1 MKRVLYVLLFFTCT
15 SIAQSSFEEARS
27 LFINNDFKAAEPLL
41 IAHLS
46 ANPEDQRTIEYL
58 GDIAGHRKEW
68 EKAIGYYKTLV
79 ELDENNANYHYKY
92 GGVLGMKAMESNK
105 IKALTMIGDIRN
117 SFLTAAKLDP
127 KHIDVRWAL
136 VEFYIQ
142 LPGIIGGSEKKA
154 IEYAI
159 ELESLSPVDGYLSKG
174 YIAEYSSRPKDA
186 EMYYKKAIKIGG
198 SVTCYQKL
206 TEFYEKTTNEPEK
219 AIAVIEEAQVKH
231 QRNSLH
237 YQLGKVSAQ
246 YNTQLDKG
254 IGCLEKYIKNYSP
267 NDGVPKSWAYYR
279 LAQIYKHKG
288 NKVQAMKYIDQALA
302 ETDLKPFKQEKDHIL
317 NM

>member
-1 MKRVLYVLLFFTCT
+1 M
-15 SIAQSSFEEARS
+15 AQSSFEEARS

-41 IAHLS
+41 ISHLS
-46 ANPEDQRTIEYL
+46 ANPKDQNTIEYL
-58 GDIAGHRKEW
+58 GDIAGHKKLWDR
-68 EKAIGYYKTLV
+68 AIDYYRTLV

-105 IKALTMIGDIRN
+105 IRALTMIGDIRN
-117 SFLTAAKLDP
+117 SFLKAAELDP
-127 KHIDVRWAL
+127 QHIDVRWAL

-154 IEYAI
+154 IEYAN
-159 ELESLSPVDGYLSKG
+159 ELENLSPVDGYLSKG
-174 YIAEYSSRPKDA
+174 YIAEYSNRPKDA
-186 EMYYKKAIKIGG
+186 EMYYKKAVNLGG
-198 SVTCYQKL
+198 SITCYQKL
-206 TEFYEKTTNEPEK
+206 TNLYENTTKEPEK

-231 QRNSLH
+231 QRNALH

-254 IGCLEKYIKNYSP
+254 ISCLEKYIKNHSP

-288 NKVQAMKYIDQALA
+288 NKDQAMKHIDQALS